1 VTGPG
6 FTPELVAEL
15 QRQADDTMA
24 ALQERIT
31 AAAGVRERAMSVS
44 GSASS
49 DDGTVT
55 VVVDSTGV
63 VTSLTFAPSV
73 FDRNTPDRLAS
84 TVVAVI
90 QKAAS
95 KARADM
101 ADAMAP
107 IRSDAD
113 AARKAA
119 AGVPEL
125 SALRFDVPEVP
136 HTAVDLSGSQDPWAG
151 VTPAEP
157 ERPKRRRDEEA
168 AADDD
173 GTVYDERS
181 W

>member
-6 FTPELVAEL
+6 FTPERVADL
-15 QRQADDTMA
+15 QRQADDTMS

-31 AAAGVRERAMSVS
+31 AAAEVRERAMSVS

-49 DDGTVT
+49 EDGTVT

-90 QKAAS
+90 QQAAAR
-95 KARADM
+95 ARADM
-101 ADAMAP
+101 TEAMAP
-107 IRSDAD
+107 IRAGAD
-113 AARKAA
+113 AARRAA

-136 HTAVDLSGSQDPWAG
+136 HTAVDLSGAQDPWAG

-157 ERPKRRRDEEA
+157 ERPKRRDQASEA
-168 AADDD
+168 ED
-173 GTVYDERS
+173 GSVYDERS